1 LSLLHRWYLPQFAE
15 LGFTLLDT
23 ASLKGSDEF
32 EQLLLPAHELGAGLT
47 AATIVLGH
55 RSQRSELLGRRG
67 DVPGASFSAIG
78 QDGAFME
85 LTAGTAAV
93 RFAALSPQ
101 GVDRAW
107 EKRFPS
113 EAIFEQFGELLL
125 GLEELRAEGAEL
137 LVHGWGPGDSVG
149 RYNIIPTDSE
159 KSFGCGRKNSK
170 KVTPSRIGTGGEA
183 TRLEN
188 G

>member
-1 LSLLHRWYLPQFAE
+1 MTSLLHRWDFPQFAE

-23 ASLKGSDEF
+23 GSLEGIDEL

-47 AATIVLGH
+47 AAAIMLGH
-55 RSQRSELLGRRG
+55 RSQRSELLGWRG

-78 QDGAFME
+78 QDGAFMKF
-85 LTAGTAAV
+85 TAGTAAV

-107 EKRFPS
+107 EKRLPS

-125 GLEELRAEGAEL
+125 DLEELRAEGAEL
-137 LVHGWGPGDSVG
+137 LVHGWGPGESVG
-149 RYNIIPTDSE
+149 YYNIIPTDSE
-159 KSFGCGRKNSK
+159 RSFGCGRKKSK
-170 KVTPSRIGTGGEA
+170 KSHPE
-183 TRLEN
+183 
-188 G
+188 